1 MIDYQDLPRT
11 YEEARA
17 LSCTQFFTGKPCKHG
32 HLAPRY
38 TANKYCAT
46 CNNNS
51 KRNWTAKTFDHRKAY
66 RLKYEAENREA
77 YLARKKRYRQNNRLK
92 IYEQFKDWSSRNRE
106 KVAEHAR
113 KYRSGIDPLRKKAY
127 DRAYAD
133 LNLDKINAIG
143 AKRHAA
149 KLGACPPWLKGE
161 LRKQVDAMYAECRRI
176 TAETGIEHHV
186 DHIVPLQGDNVC
198 GLHVPCNLRIIP
210 ASENLAKGNKLLDL

>member
-11 YEEARA
+11 REEARA
-17 LSCTQFFTGKPCKHG
+17 LSCTQFFTGVPCKHG
-32 HLAPRY
+32 HLSPRY
-38 TANKYCAT
+38 TANKYCTT

-66 RLKYEAENREA
+66 RLKYDEENREA
-77 YLARKKRYRQNNRLK
+77 RLATKRRYREANRLK
-92 IYEQFKDWSSRNRE
+92 IAQKYQEWCEKNKDKKSEYFRKFKE
-106 KVAEHAR
+106 KNPEW
-113 KYRSGIDPLRKKAY
+113 KKAY
-127 DRAYAD
+127 DLEYAA

-143 AKRHAA
+143 ARRHAA
-149 KLGACPPWLKGE
+149 KMGACPPWLKGE

-198 GLHVPCNLRIIP
+198 GLHLPWNLRIIP
-210 ASENLAKGNKLLDL
+210 ASENQAKGNKLLDL